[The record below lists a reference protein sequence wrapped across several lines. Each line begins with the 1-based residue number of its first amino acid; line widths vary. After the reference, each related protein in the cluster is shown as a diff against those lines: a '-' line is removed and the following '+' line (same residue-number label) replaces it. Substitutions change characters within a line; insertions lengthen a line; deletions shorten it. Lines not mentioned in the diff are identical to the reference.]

1 MKPSAIFG
9 SDYGSRDCAEVP
21 NWLKVLAAA
30 VIGLD
35 VVLDKEKRSVLTAN
49 VEQEPD

>member
-1 MKPSAIFG
+1 MKSSAIFG
-9 SDYGSRDCAEVP
+9 SDYGRPDCAEVP

-35 VVLDKEKRSVLTAN
+35 VVLDKEKPSVLTAN
-49 VEQEPD
+49 VK